1 MALKPK
7 LEFGERILFRRG
19 LGKSDYPYP
28 YTFAVSDRAIF
39 VTREQHL
46 RSESWIMERIPLD
59 EVVEV
64 SLKAESRWRVFATA
78 AAIFLFGIV
87 LVVFML
93 IPLLQNYQV
102 AEFRFAPF
110 LLVFLGA
117 AMPFLASRRRVL
129 RVKSANGDYKWK
141 PKIVVNSRFANIQL
155 KFINR
160 GWSRERI
167 LSLQNDFVEACA
179 RAGVKTEVDEFAP
192 SKKLGEN
199 FV

>member
-28 YTFAVSDRAIF
+28 YTFAVSDKAVF

-46 RSESWIMERIPLD
+46 RSQSWVMDRIPLEEIT
-59 EVVEV
+59 EVT
-64 SLKAESRWRVFATA
+64 LKAESRWRVFATA
-78 AAIFLFGIV
+78 AAILLIGIV

-93 IPLLQNYQV
+93 IPLLQDYQ
-102 AEFRFAPF
+102 AAQFRFAPF

-129 RVKSANGDYKWK
+129 RVRSASGDYKWK
-141 PKIVVNSRFANIQL
+141 PKIVVNSKFANIQL

-160 GWSRERI
+160 GWSREKI

-179 RAGVKTEVDEFAP
+179 RVGLRTEVDEFAP

-199 FV
+199 FI